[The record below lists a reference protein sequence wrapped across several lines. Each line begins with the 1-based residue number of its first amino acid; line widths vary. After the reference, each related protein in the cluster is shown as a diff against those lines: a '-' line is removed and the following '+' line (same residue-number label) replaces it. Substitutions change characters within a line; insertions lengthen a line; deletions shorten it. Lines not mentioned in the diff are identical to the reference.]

1 MTVFSNKNTKLNLS
15 GCMKIISM
23 LHACMQD
30 QCISF
35 DKQIDYF
42 ASVHASLVQSLGQAQ
57 ATAHLAKSLF
67 AITIGS
73 NDIIH
78 YAKANSATSATADP
92 SQQFVDALIQ
102 TLTGQLQRASTAW
115 ARARCCSWARGPWG
129 APRRCGSSAPPRT
142 AAPWPTASPCA
153 TTPPRRRS

>member
-1 MTVFSNKNTKLNLS
+1 
-15 GCMKIISM
+15 
-23 LHACMQD
+23 MQD

-102 TLTGQLQRASTAW
+102 TLTGQLQRLYGLG
-115 ARARCCSWARGPWG
+115 ARKVLFLGTGPVGCCPSLREL
-129 APRRCGSSAPPRT
+129 S
-142 AAPWPTASPCA
+142 PTKDCSVLANGASPCA